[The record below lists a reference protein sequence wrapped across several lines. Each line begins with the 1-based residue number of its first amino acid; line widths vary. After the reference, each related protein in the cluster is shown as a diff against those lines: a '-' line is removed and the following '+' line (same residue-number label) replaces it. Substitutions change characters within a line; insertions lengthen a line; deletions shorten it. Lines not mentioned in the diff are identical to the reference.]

1 MLKTNGRG
9 IATIEATKAA
19 ASVKLMRSPASLRF
33 GTLAAQCYWAG
44 ITLASNLH
52 NSTGTLRYSNKAVS
66 YSNRTATAPIKQLLG
81 ENVVNYRS
89 QSYSMQFAVY
99 NYYVGNLDT

>member
-33 GTLAAQCYWAG
+33 GTLAAQCYCA
-44 ITLASNLH
+44 A
-52 NSTGTLRYSNKAVS
+52 RA
-66 YSNRTATAPIKQLLG
+66 Q
-81 ENVVNYRS
+81 
-89 QSYSMQFAVY
+89 
-99 NYYVGNLDT
+99 